1 MILDRQNQ
9 LCAGQAITGTDGYS
23 TDAIDLGAA
32 VNISRGKEKRLFV
45 KVDGTAFAGGTSL
58 EVQYV
63 QSSNANLSS
72 HDVLATTGA
81 IAVAALTAN
90 ATLMDL
96 PLPSNTKRYVG
107 LRFDVTGTMSAGSV
121 SGWIVDTTDTGT
133 LYEGYTGR

>member
-1 MILDRQNQ
+1 MILDLENE
-9 LCAGQAITGTDGYS
+9 LCAAQAITGTDAYS
-23 TDAIDLGAA
+23 TNAIDLGAA
-32 VNISRGKEKRLFV
+32 VNISRGKEKRLYV

-63 QSSNANLSS
+63 QSANANLGS

-81 IAVAALTAN
+81 VLTASLTAN
-90 ATLMDL
+90 AVLMDL

-107 LRFDVTGTMSAGSV
+107 LRFDVTGTMSQGTV